1 MGIGGFSINLSRG
14 LAYGWVTGSVSSVD
28 SRDLYSRVS

>member
-1 MGIGGFSINLSRG
+1 MNLSRG
-14 LAYGWVTGSVSSVD
+14 LAYGWVTSSVGSAD

>member
-1 MGIGGFSINLSRG
+1 MNLSRG
-14 LAYGWVTGSVSSVD
+14 LAYGWVIGSVSSAD